1 MEAQA
6 SLRAMEEGN
15 LTAVLANLLDMMVS
29 EQENSVDFTISSLAQ
44 ILASF
49 QWPQKITKKC
59 ALTDKNGSLDFKIFF
74 NKTLDTW
81 ETCFA

>member
-6 SLRAMEEGN
+6 SLRAVEEGN

-29 EQENSVDFTISSLAQ
+29 EQVNSLDFTISSLAQ

-49 QWPQKITKKC
+49 QMLQKITKKMC
-59 ALTDKNGSLDFKIFF
+59 IDRQKWFS
-74 NKTLDTW
+74 
-81 ETCFA
+81 